1 MVFLPGQTEAPLTIK
16 PFLPIMTPSE
26 LHCIMASGMA
36 TIAGSVLFAYTK
48 FGVSASHL
56 LRFYLTNSLT
66 NQSFLKKY
74 PFLAQVSCQPLPP

>member
-1 MVFLPGQTEAPLTIK
+1 MFFLPGQTEAPLTIK

-56 LRFYLTNSLT
+56 LKYYIINSLID
-66 NQSFLKKY
+66 QIF
-74 PFLAQVSCQPLPP
+74 